1 MLYLSHAYD
10 GASENENE
18 EAKDH
23 HKVLRR
29 NNCNFQSSRNKGP
42 PQRTVEK
49 VGHFHCQ
56 NFHLEMVSLTS
67 QGPPQSTS
75 EKQHFAKNQH
85 QTWSSHQI
93 A

>member
-1 MLYLSHAYD
+1 MVIFNHQNVQKEM
-10 GASENENE
+10 AS
-18 EAKDH
+18 
-23 HKVLRR
+23 VT
-29 NNCNFQSSRNKGP
+29 SKGP

-49 VGHFHCQ
+49 EGHFHRQ